1 MSSPDQ
7 RAEGLINRRDAIRG
21 AAGLVSAAA
30 AGTLVAGPAA
40 ATTAPRIEL
49 AFDDP
54 VWNREMIA
62 RLEADTAPGKFVNGY
77 VTGIVHGVRDGE
89 AVRPLLGFEVFSA
102 TRVLRQPDGSYQRL
116 CRELIFY
123 RDLKSGALLDDW
135 DNPYSGERVRVV
147 DVANDPF
154 NYVISEFFPEPP
166 SYGGL
171 NPDQRP
177 PRRPLRLNWALVG
190 DNMLT
195 LERDIH
201 LYYKNALD
209 PAKWPRESSGPMNRV
224 SEMFRYVIRREDAE
238 NPALTHLPYV
248 GFWSRVTP
256 WLPWMLM
263 GQSPGHVLYMGR
275 FNSIRPE
282 QAPAAV
288 LARVKERF
296 PTFLVAPDKWVE
308 PSLSSLENYA
318 RTQKPAPPR

>member
-1 MSSPDQ
+1 M
-7 RAEGLINRRDAIRG
+7 
-21 AAGLVSAAA
+21 
-30 AGTLVAGPAA
+30 VA
-40 ATTAPRIEL
+40 RIE
-49 AFDDP
+49 
-54 VWNREMIA
+54 
-62 RLEADTAPGKFVNGY
+62 ADVAPGQFVNGH

-102 TRVLRQPDGSYQRL
+102 IRVLKQPDGSYQRL

-123 RDLKSGALLDDW
+123 RDLASGALLDEW
-135 DNPYSGERVRVV
+135 DNPYTGERVRVV

-154 NYVISEFFPEPP
+154 NYVISEYFPEPP

-171 NPDQRP
+171 NADQRP

-190 DNMLT
+190 DDMLV

-201 LYYKNALD
+201 LFYRNALD

-238 NPALTHLPYV
+238 NPALTHLPHV

-263 GQSPGHVLYMGR
+263 GPAPGHVLYVGR
-275 FNSIRPE
+275 FHSVRPE
-282 QAPAAV
+282 QVPPAV

-296 PTFLVAPDKWVE
+296 PQFLVAPEKWTE

-318 RTQKPAPPR
+318 RTQTPAPPR